1 MMEYLFLLKSML
13 DTLSVSKTSLLF
25 TKSNTK
31 IVFLVIMHFYN
42 LDKDNYWWWR
52 ASCSKNK
59 YSWSRAFCILSF
71 ANPLKY
77 NSVLKVLEIQDN
89 LFEQTLWLTYS
100 QRKLMHEYP
109 IKPTSTYFL
118 MEK

>member
-42 LDKDNYWWWR
+42 LEKERTIIGVGKLLVQKTNTVDHVHF
-52 ASCSKNK
+52 ASS
-59 YSWSRAFCILSF
+59 
-71 ANPLKY
+71 PL
-77 NSVLKVLEIQDN
+77 LI
-89 LFEQTLWLTYS
+89 
-100 QRKLMHEYP
+100 H
-109 IKPTSTYFL
+109 
-118 MEK
+118 

>member
-42 LDKDNYWWWR
+42 LEKERTIIGGGELLVQKTNTVDHVHF
-52 ASCSKNK
+52 ASS
-59 YSWSRAFCILSF
+59 
-71 ANPLKY
+71 PL
-77 NSVLKVLEIQDN
+77 LI
-89 LFEQTLWLTYS
+89 
-100 QRKLMHEYP
+100 H
-109 IKPTSTYFL
+109 
-118 MEK
+118 